1 MELDIMTRLFTQ
13 KKAWE
18 MELAANARE
27 NREAGRIEGQADM
40 LHRLLQKF
48 SLFEVSQIV
57 GLSEEDINKTI
68 HSYINNK

>member
-1 MELDIMTRLFTQ
+1 
-13 KKAWE
+13 

-27 NREAGRIEGQADM
+27 NRETGRIEGQADM
-40 LHRLLQKF
+40 LRRLLQKF

-57 GLSEEDINKTI
+57 GLSEENINKTI

>member
-13 KKAWE
+13 EKAWE

-27 NREAGRIEGQADM
+27 NREAGRIEEQADM
-40 LHRLLQKF
+40 LRRLLQKF

-57 GLSEEDINKTI
+57 GLSEEDLNKTI
-68 HSYINNK
+68 AN